1 MFLNRKPDSLRVFPS
16 ARSDKKSRIYNKYHI
31 DNTHNWPSNYKRK
44 GSKEMR
50 KTVNMILV
58 GLAGV
63 LGNCAFLCEQAR
75 AQNPIVGDI
84 EFFGSTTPSG
94 SSLGPPVVVH
104 FNNPWQTL
112 AGTGI
117 YAAAGIPFGTLA
129 TFNDF
134 SFTGNGSTATLVG
147 PDAPLWTFSF
157 NNITYSFDLLN
168 LTNGHTEPGSISFT
182 ANGIAHATGFD
193 DTFATIGFQG
203 AGNNFSFQIS
213 TSTTSS
219 VPEAG
224 VTALLGAG
232 IALLAGH
239 TLMQKRKAA

>member
-1 MFLNRKPDSLRVFPS
+1 
-16 ARSDKKSRIYNKYHI
+16 
-31 DNTHNWPSNYKRK
+31 
-44 GSKEMR
+44 MR
-50 KTVNMILV
+50 KIVKTILLGLV
-58 GLAGV
+58 GAFA
-63 LGNCAFLCEQAR
+63 NCGFLCEQAR
-75 AQNPIVGDI
+75 AQGPIVGDI

-134 SFTGNGSTATLVG
+134 SFTGDGSTATLVG

-168 LTNGHTEPGSISFT
+168 LTNGHTEPGSISYT

-193 DTFATIGFQG
+193 DTFATIAFQG

-224 VTALLGAG
+224 MRALLGVG
-232 IALLAGH
+232 IALLAGQS
-239 TLMQKRKAA
+239 LLQKRKAP

>member
-1 MFLNRKPDSLRVFPS
+1 
-16 ARSDKKSRIYNKYHI
+16 
-31 DNTHNWPSNYKRK
+31 
-44 GSKEMR
+44 MR

-58 GLAGV
+58 GLAGAF
-63 LGNCAFLCEQAR
+63 GNCGLLCEQAR

-117 YAAAGIPFGTLA
+117 YAAAGIPFGTPA

-182 ANGIAHATGFD
+182 ANGLAHATGFD
-193 DTFATIGFQG
+193 DTFATIGFQS

-224 VTALLGAG
+224 VTALLGIG

-239 TLMQKRKAA
+239 TLLQKRKAP

>member
-1 MFLNRKPDSLRVFPS
+1 
-16 ARSDKKSRIYNKYHI
+16 
-31 DNTHNWPSNYKRK
+31 
-44 GSKEMR
+44 MR
-50 KTVNMILV
+50 KTVNMILL
-58 GLAGV
+58 GLAGA
-63 LGNCAFLCEQAR
+63 LANCGFLCEQAR
-75 AQNPIVGDI
+75 AQSPIVGDI

-94 SSLGPPVVVH
+94 SSLGPLVVVH

-117 YAAAGIPFGTLA
+117 YAAAGIPFGTPA

-147 PDAPLWTFSF
+147 PGMPLWSFSF

-168 LTNGHTEPGSISFT
+168 LTDGHTEPGSISFT

-193 DTFATIGFQG
+193 DTFATIALQG

-224 VTALLGAG
+224 VTALLGVG

-239 TLMQKRKAA
+239 NFLQKRKAP